1 MSTLLSNLLGFRS
14 ASELLARI
22 DARAADTTISPYH
35 AMCYRLVPTLV
46 DQMMGSAICGD
57 LRSRTYTG
65 LAADFQSSGVM
76 PSIDYTLRTIRA
88 IALTQP
94 SLPSTHCP
102 LIERERLALL
112 ALVLVALNLT
122 V

>member
-1 MSTLLSNLLGFRS
+1 MSTMLSNLSGFRS

-22 DARAADTTISPYH
+22 DARSSDPTISLYH
-35 AMCYRLVPTLV
+35 AICYRLVPTLV
-46 DQMMGSAICGD
+46 DQMIASAINGD
-57 LRSRTYTG
+57 VHSRTYTG
-65 LAADFQSSGVM
+65 LAADFRSSGVM
-76 PSIDYTLRTIRA
+76 PSIDYALRTIRA

-94 SLPSTHCP
+94 SLPSTYCP